1 MLPLEELLRR
11 EERRS
16 QFELQR
22 LARFLP
28 SLLL

>member
-1 MLPLEELLRR
+1 MLPLELLRR